1 MAHCSTC
8 TCGPLMWTPKEQQ
21 TLDFLLSGVK
31 IEDLHVAMECSKHGV
46 KERLRQ
52 MYRKAGITSGCK
64 AIKLVTE
71 EAYRRDPDLIPF
83 IDGDRAQKLGERPA
97 ILAIQGKLHIERAHQ
112 KDNPRIT
119 GNPTLQS
126 EDV

>member
-1 MAHCSTC
+1 MR
-8 TCGPLMWTPKEQQ
+8 CGKQA
-21 TLDFLLSGVK
+21 
-31 IEDLHVAMECSKHGV
+31 I
-46 KERLRQ
+46 KERLRV
-52 MYRKAGITSGCK
+52 MYRKAGITDGCK

-97 ILAIQGKLHIERAHQ
+97 ILAIQGKLHIERIHQ
-112 KDNPRIT
+112 KYNPRIRGT
-119 GNPTLQS
+119 PNLQS

>member
-8 TCGPLMWTPKEQQ
+8 SCGPLMWTPKEQQ
-21 TLDFLLSGVK
+21 TLDLLLFGVK
-31 IEDLHVAMECSKHGV
+31 MEDLHVAMQCSRHRV

-64 AIKLVTE
+64 AVKLVAD
-71 EAYRRDPDLIPF
+71 EAYKRDPDLIPF

-97 ILAIQGKLHIERAHQ
+97 ILAIQCKLHTERVHSKYCA
-112 KDNPRIT
+112 KAKA
-119 GNPTLQS
+119 
-126 EDV
+126 